1 MMLEIKLRTASAIA
15 AKIAGIVT
23 QEALI
28 RGEIA
33 VALLE
38 SMSLQALQGS
48 GCMQPTGNA
57 DRVFRPKVFLVAH
70 PVPAQGLASCITP
83 ITALAF
89 ALVDREGKI
98 FDECARRLP
107 PNVVHETNDFVMT
120 LVKAQVALPHRTS
133 VIKSATSLKA

>member
-1 MMLEIKLRTASAIA
+1 MLKLE
-15 AKIAGIVT
+15 VT
-23 QEALI
+23 L
-28 RGEIA
+28 RWR
-33 VALLE
+33 
-38 SMSLQALQGS
+38 ALQGS

-70 PVPAQGLASCITP
+70 SVPAQGLASSIAP
-83 ITALAF
+83 IIALAF

-133 VIKSATSLKA
+133 VIKSATSLEALQGSSNEEIRCPSISKAMVRLSYPTVTGRD